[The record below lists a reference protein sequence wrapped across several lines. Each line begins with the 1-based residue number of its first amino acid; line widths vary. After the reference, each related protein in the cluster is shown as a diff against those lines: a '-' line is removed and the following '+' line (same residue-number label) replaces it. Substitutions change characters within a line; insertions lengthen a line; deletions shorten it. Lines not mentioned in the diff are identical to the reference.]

1 MEKEPTD
8 VGKSQKQLDEMRA
21 TGYRPTVVV
30 CILND
35 KKVLMLFKKEYRLWL
50 LPQSGL
56 DAKEDPAKV
65 ILKEIKE
72 TLGATFTK
80 KCEKTLVYLG
90 EDQVEFLPEKQTN
103 EEITTTDGKVFK
115 MIGKHYYFYALNC
128 GTDKIE
134 LGETQYDE
142 FYWFDSKP
150 GLVLASKIYQPGK
163 RRITMKALGLLQEK
177 GLTT

>member
-1 MEKEPTD
+1 MEKEQTA
-8 VGKSQKQLDEMRA
+8 KQLDEMRT
-21 TGYRPTVVV
+21 TGYRPTVIV
-30 CILND
+30 CCIHE
-35 KKVLMLFKKEYRLWL
+35 KKVLMLFKKDYRLWL
-50 LPQSGL
+50 LPQSGV
-56 DAKEDPAKV
+56 DAKEDPVK
-65 ILKEIKE
+65 IGLKEIKE

-80 KCEKTLVYLG
+80 KCAKTALYLG

-103 EEITTTDGKVFK
+103 EEMATADGKAFK
-115 MIGKHYYFYALNC
+115 IIGKHYYFYALAC
-128 GTDKIE
+128 ETDKID

-177 GLTT
+177 GLIS